1 MTLLDG
7 LSELRALQARDRAA
21 EHWLITQVGPAYDAL
36 KEDPSRAVTLD
47 SVRSRLAAEHRNRK

>member
-7 LSELRALQARDRAA
+7 LSELRALQTHDRAV

-36 KEDPSRAVTLD
+36 KEDPTRAVTID
-47 SVRSRLAAEHRNRK
+47 SVHSRLAAEHGHRK

>member
-7 LSELRALQARDRAA
+7 LSELRALQARDRAV

-36 KEDPSRAVTLD
+36 KEDPTRAVTLD
-47 SVRSRLAAEHRNRK
+47 SVRSRLAAENGHRK